1 MLVLTPVITPLSSLM
16 SGLLESLNFSSSS
29 LPDWILHFVAADV
42 DVDDGV
48 KEDPGAGDLV
58 DRVGELRGD
67 EVPGVP
73 HDQVQD
79 CLRVD
84 HVDGD
89 GGPQQ
94 EPGVLQPVRTRAWMT
109 CKRIIVLTFFIIL
122 LSER

>member
-1 MLVLTPVITPLSSLM
+1 MLVLTPVITPLFSLM
-16 SGLLESLNFSSSS
+16 YGLLESLNFPSSS

-73 HDQVQD
+73 HDQVSGLD
-79 CLRVD
+79 DL
-84 HVDGD
+84 
-89 GGPQQ
+89 Q
-94 EPGVLQPVRTRAWMT
+94 ENNCIDVFYH
-109 CKRIIVLTFFIIL
+109 IIG
-122 LSER
+122 

>member
-16 SGLLESLNFSSSS
+16 SGLLE
-29 LPDWILHFVAADV
+29 ILHFVAADV

-79 CLRVD
+79 CQRVD

-94 EPGVLQPVRTRAWMT
+94 EPDVIQPVRTRAWMT

-122 LSER
+122 LGER

>member
-1 MLVLTPVITPLSSLM
+1 ML
-16 SGLLESLNFSSSS
+16 SGLLESLNFPSS
-29 LPDWILHFVAADV
+29 LLPNWILHSVAADV
-42 DVDDGV
+42 DDGV
-48 KEDPGAGDLV
+48 EEDPGAGDLV
-58 DRVGELRGD
+58 ERVGELRGD

-94 EPGVLQPVRTRAWMT
+94 EPDVLQPVRTRAWMT

-122 LSER
+122 LGER

>member
-16 SGLLESLNFSSSS
+16 SGLLESLNFPSSS

-73 HDQVQD
+73 HDQVQQAGSH
-79 CLRVD
+79 LAPPRT
-84 HVDGD
+84 
-89 GGPQQ
+89 
-94 EPGVLQPVRTRAWMT
+94 PG
-109 CKRIIVLTFFIIL
+109 
-122 LSER
+122 LSESGSCRW